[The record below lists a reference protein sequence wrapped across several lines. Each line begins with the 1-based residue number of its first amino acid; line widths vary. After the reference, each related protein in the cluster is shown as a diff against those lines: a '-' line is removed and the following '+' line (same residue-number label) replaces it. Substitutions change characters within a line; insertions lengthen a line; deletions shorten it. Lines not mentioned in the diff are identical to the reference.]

1 MTQSLQSFSP
11 LMKHYKGEK
20 TGCIYLPQEI
30 LEDPSPS
37 CESPP
42 GGGPSSSYGEGPP
55 GGGPSSL
62 SCEGPP
68 AGGPSSPSGEGP
80 PGGGPSSPSG
90 EGSPGRGPSSTL
102 DI

>member
-11 LMKHYKGEK
+11 LMKLYKGVK
-20 TGCIYLPQEI
+20 RGCIYLPQEI

-42 GGGPSSSYGEGPP
+42 GGE
-55 GGGPSSL
+55 
-62 SCEGPP
+62 
-68 AGGPSSPSGEGP
+68 PSSPSGEGP